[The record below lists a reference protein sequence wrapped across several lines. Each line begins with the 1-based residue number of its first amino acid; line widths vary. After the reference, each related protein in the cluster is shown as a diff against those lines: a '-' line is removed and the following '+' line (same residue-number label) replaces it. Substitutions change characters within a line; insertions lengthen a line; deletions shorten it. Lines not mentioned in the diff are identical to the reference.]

1 MGTRDKRLK
10 VSMSTKTKG
19 GFSYEFRIY
28 KIITW
33 PAGLWPLERDN
44 IFNVLRFLLATSSQM
59 FIVVTSLVEIYRKC
73 GNVADVLDY
82 YALSIAFWLSFMRL
96 VLVRIHLA
104 KVHKICY
111 NARKTWARIK
121 NPDLVKI
128 MISHAKMGKRF
139 YYLQMS
145 IAFVIVMLYIFN
157 PLILR
162 RYDAANLPVQTV
174 CTFNNVDALKHTS
187 VYFIEIVS
195 FLYLAVGFISID
207 LLFLGIAMHLC
218 GQLRILQK
226 EFSEI
231 VGKST
236 SQADCIRYV
245 ISLSRRFQRVVEL
258 TDDIRKTFSE
268 ILLVNFVVN
277 LFLITSQSTYIRMYS
292 ISLIYILSDF
302 RFWPAGVTLLLA
314 LKINNYFLAVKCSQ
328 SFPILLIEMFLYC
341 YVGELLRHAFD
352 DIPRAVYSSH
362 WYLLPPKIRRGYL
375 LHVMAQASKTF
386 DLTAGKMIRMNM
398 STFIQLVRSI
408 VSFFSLL
415 LLMFDK

>member
-1 MGTRDKRLK
+1 MRTRVKRLK
-10 VSMSTKTKG
+10 VSRSSKTKG

-44 IFNVLRFLLATSSQM
+44 IFNVLRFLLAASSQM
-59 FIVVTSLVEIYRKC
+59 FIVVAALVEIYRKC

-82 YALSIAFWLSFMRL
+82 YALSIAFWLSFVRL

-104 KVHKICY
+104 KIHKICY

-121 NPDLVKI
+121 DPDLVKI
-128 MISHAKMGKRF
+128 MISHAKTGKRF

-145 IAFVIVMLYIFN
+145 IAFVIVTLYVFN

-162 RYDAANLPVQTV
+162 RYDAANLPMQTV
-174 CTFNNVDALKHTS
+174 CTFNNADVLKHTA
-187 VYFIEIVS
+187 VYFIETLS
-195 FLYLAVGFISID
+195 FVYLAVGFISID

-218 GQLRILQK
+218 GQLKILQK

-277 LFLITSQSTYIRMYS
+277 LFLITSQS
-292 ISLIYILSDF
+292 
-302 RFWPAGVTLLLA
+302 VTLLLA

-328 SFPILLIEMFLYC
+328 TFPILLIEMFLYC

-352 DIPRAVYSSH
+352 DIPRAIYSSR

-398 STFIQLVRSI
+398 CTFIQLVRSI